1 MNPRC
6 SQTQSQ
12 GKTNDTHTERES
24 ASVATASVCFLNP
37 LGSAFSFSRLSKVS
51 HSISASACVCVC
63 LHHMYIFDAVEQVCS
78 VYSQS
83 DITYVH
89 THTQS
94 LASRQDRP
102 VCAPKNNTNNSNNR
116 NEYKSLFR
124 LSLSVFPLSSHI
136 QQQRY
141 YCCFCCNCRRRYHQH
156 KIFNAIN
163 ACGLHCAHKFTN
175 KRTTA
180 TTTKPILLI
189 IFLYAYLML
198 VAYRFMF
205 CLH

>member
-63 LHHMYIFDAVEQVCS
+63 LHDCIFVYHWCS
-78 VYSQS
+78 RASLFCLFTVRHH
-83 DITYVH
+83 IR

-102 VCAPKNNTNNSNNR
+102 VCAPKNNSNSNNR

-156 KIFNAIN
+156 KIFNAID

>member
-1 MNPRC
+1 M
-6 SQTQSQ
+6 QSESDSGQ
-12 GKTNDTHTERES
+12 DQWYTHRER
-24 ASVATASVCFLNP
+24 V
-37 LGSAFSFSRLSKVS
+37 
-51 HSISASACVCVC
+51 SISSHCISLLFKPIGLRILFFSVVKSLSLYVCVRMCVCV
-63 LHHMYIFDAVEQVCS
+63 LTWLYITDAVEQVCS